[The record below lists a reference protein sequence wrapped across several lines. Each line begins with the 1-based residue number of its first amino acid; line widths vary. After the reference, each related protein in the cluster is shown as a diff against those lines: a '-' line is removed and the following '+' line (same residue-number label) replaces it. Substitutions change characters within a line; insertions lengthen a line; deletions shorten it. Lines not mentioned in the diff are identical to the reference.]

1 MKSIYDSIEEFL
13 FKKVEEETE
22 KVIKSLKNYGL
33 IMDDIRRAKDRAFEE
48 DNMLL
53 VEFYDTMEKEIKLK
67 ARELNFE

>member
-1 MKSIYDSIEEFL
+1 MKFIYDSIEEFL

-22 KVIKSLKNYGL
+22 EVIKSLNNYGL

-48 DNMLL
+48 GNMLL
-53 VEFYDTMEKEIKLK
+53 VEFYDAVEQEVRLK

>member
-1 MKSIYDSIEEFL
+1 MKSIYNSIEEFL

-48 DNMLL
+48 GNMLL
-53 VEFYDTMEKEIKLK
+53 VEFYDAMENEVKLK
-67 ARELNFE
+67 AKELNFE

>member
-22 KVIKSLKNYGL
+22 EVIKSLNNYGL

-48 DNMLL
+48 GNMLL
-53 VEFYDTMEKEIKLK
+53 VEFYDAVEQEVRLK